1 MVAQTRVP
9 TVSLQGI
16 VVPQSAINPRAFFEA
31 TRKTRIR
38 VATPAFPGFGG
49 TINVPMLQTGILG
62 GLWITFEGTIDPTP
76 NAGSV
81 ATTAGWP
88 YNLLRSV
95 RFSANGQSNLINC
108 RGWPLKAREIMQRGD
123 LSDRGVS
130 RGIGGAS
137 PGTARTQG
145 TLSLANEEWGLGQ
158 NVTAVPTAT
167 ADVRLTWYVPIAY
180 DRVDLTGAVFA
191 QTSATDL
198 NLVLDIAPTVDLFTL
213 AGDAT
218 AVFSAGATFTIEAE
232 IYTIPQTGDGNIVVP
247 DLSVFH
253 SIIETRST
261 ALGVGMNE
269 FRLAGQGVG
278 RQLMRLWFQTLNGT
292 VPAPLRMS
300 ETNYGQIGWR
310 YGGNDTPE
318 VFDDGRIL
326 AYQNEDLFD
335 TDFGTHQ
342 GFGILDWASEHAFRD
357 SIDEGAATELRLLA
371 EIANGVVLTSPA
383 IQYVQETL
391 FSGAVGA

>member
-1 MVAQTRVP
+1 MRAATQVP
-9 TVSLQGI
+9 TVNLQGI

-62 GLWITFEGTIDPTP
+62 GLWISFEGVLDPTP
-76 NAGSV
+76 NTGTV
-81 ATTAGWP
+81 ASTMGWP
-88 YNLLRSV
+88 YNLLRNV
-95 RFSANGQSNLINC
+95 RFSANGQSNLVNT

-123 LSDRGVS
+123 LSDRGVA

-137 PGTARTQG
+137 PGTSRTQG
-145 TLSLANEEWGLGQ
+145 TLSLANEDWGVGQ
-158 NVTAVPTAT
+158 NVTAIAT
-167 ADVRLTWYVPIAY
+167 TPVDVELTWYVPIAY
-180 DRVDLTGAVFA
+180 DRVDLVGAIFA

-198 NLVLDIAPTVDLFTL
+198 NLVLDMATTAELFTL
-213 AGDAT
+213 TNDAT
-218 AVFSAGATFTIEAE
+218 AVFTSGTFTIEAE
-232 IYTIPQTGDGNIVVP
+232 IYTIPQGADGNIVVP

-269 FRLAGQGVG
+269 FRLSGQGVG
-278 RQLMRLWFQTLNGT
+278 RQLMRLWFQVLNGT
-292 VPAPLRMS
+292 TPAPLRMV
-300 ETNYGQIGWR
+300 EDNFGQIGWR

-318 VFDDGRIL
+318 VFDDGRKL
-326 AYQNEDLFD
+326 AYWDEDLFD
-335 TDFGTHQ
+335 TDFATHQ

-357 SIDEGAATELRLLA
+357 SIDEGAATELRLLV
-371 EIANGVVLTSPA
+371 EIANGVSLTSPA